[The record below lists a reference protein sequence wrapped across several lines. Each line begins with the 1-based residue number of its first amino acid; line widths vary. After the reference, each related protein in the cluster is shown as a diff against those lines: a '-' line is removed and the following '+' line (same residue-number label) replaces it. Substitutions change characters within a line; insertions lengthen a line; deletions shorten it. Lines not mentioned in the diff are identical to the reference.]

1 MVPSCTMDFNKMRNE
16 LEMSELEA
24 PNGIVS
30 AEVYA
35 QLLAVYLHQN
45 DLCQAKYLWKRIPA
59 DLKTENEEL
68 QRIWTVG
75 QHMWQR
81 NWPEVHAALN
91 IDWTIDVRDIMAAL
105 KDKIRERIMR
115 LISKAY
121 SSLNLST
128 MATMTG
134 MSLTEARQAAI
145 DRHWDVQDTLDAT
158 IVLPW
163 RKKLEELECNPTEI
177 CLIEEQL
184 QELTQF
190 VSFLE
195 N

>member
-1 MVPSCTMDFNKMRNE
+1 MVPSCTMELDKMMSE

-35 QLLAVYLHQN
+35 RLLAVYLHQN

-59 DLKTENEEL
+59 DLKAENEEL
-68 QRIWTVG
+68 KRIWTVG

-81 NWPEVHAALN
+81 NWPEMHAALN
-91 IDWTIDVRDIMAAL
+91 IEWTIDVRDIMAAL

-121 SSLNLST
+121 SSLNLSA

-134 MSLTEARQAAI
+134 MSLADARQAAI
-145 DRHWDVQDTLDAT
+145 DKGWNVEDTLDAA

-163 RKKLEELECNPTEI
+163 KKLEELEYNQTDKI
-177 CLIEEQL
+177 CLTEEQL
-184 QELTQF
+184 QKLTQF